1 MEVFAYSVC
10 VWYIGNTCC
19 YGFWREICRDEREH
33 ESIPFRAA
41 DNAITGLSKE
51 A

>member
-19 YGFWREICRDEREH
+19 YGFWREICRDEREYEIIH
-33 ESIPFRAA
+33 AQVPEKT
-41 DNAITGLSKE
+41 ITGLSKE